1 MARRQG
7 RLQPGGEPDF
17 HSVACSI
24 INDWQRGKLPFF
36 VPPPQNE
43 AEKVDWRTAGSLDT
57 VAALAAASAA
67 AGGAGGGDG
76 TETRDGAAAAASA
89 AAGNGEGMDAFEG
102 AMAAAAKASGKGKK
116 ETEAAVVAG
125 PSEMPEGYEEE
136 EEGQG
141 DDDEEEEDEEAEEEE
156 EVAEEESETHDVA
169 DAAEDTVGGG
179 LTAVREK
186 PLSKRTQRLKAKFLK
201 LEAAGLEWDDL

>member
-1 MARRQG
+1 
-7 RLQPGGEPDF
+7 
-17 HSVACSI
+17 
-24 INDWQRGKLPFF
+24 
-36 VPPPQNE
+36 
-43 AEKVDWRTAGSLDT
+43 
-57 VAALAAASAA
+57 
-67 AGGAGGGDG
+67 
-76 TETRDGAAAAASA
+76 
-89 AAGNGEGMDAFEG
+89 
-102 AMAAAAKASGKGKK
+102 MAAAAKASGKAKK

-136 EEGQG
+136 EEGQ